1 MAIRTKHRT
10 LTVAEIY
17 ALYTTNLIALAAPAA
32 GYVNRILG
40 VTHKLIF
47 NGTQYFTPINI
58 YYGETSGDT
67 SFVFYDDFSTANSDD
82 HNRPLERSATMS
94 PIFSTVNDFVIS
106 ASALTT
112 LGNSLIQSYITY
124 ETVLLDI

>member
-10 LTVAEIY
+10 LTKEEIY
-17 ALYTTNLIALAAPAA
+17 VLYTTNLIALAAPAA

-40 VTHKLIF
+40 VTHKVVF
-47 NGTQYFTPINI
+47 GGTQYFSPINI
-58 YYGETSGDT
+58 YYGETSGGI

-82 HNRPLERSATMS
+82 HNRPLEKSATMS

-106 ASALTT
+106 ASGLTS
-112 LGNSLIQSYITY
+112 LGNSAIQSYLTY
-124 ETVLLDI
+124 ETILLDT

>member
-17 ALYTTNLIALAAPAA
+17 ALYNTNLIALAAPAA

-40 VTHKLIF
+40 VTHKVVF
-47 NGTQYFTPINI
+47 GGSEYVDAINI
-58 YYGETSGDT
+58 YYGETSGGA
-67 SFVFYDDFSTANSDD
+67 SSVFYDDFSTANSDD